1 MLDLLSGGRF
11 ELGLGR
17 GVPGEAHIAAGRQM
31 SSEELNVGWL
41 ESLELLELALT
52 ERDFT
57 FDGTFHKVTRPT
69 TIATRPLRD
78 PLPVWLGGS
87 SLETMGQAARRGWS
101 VMRNFGAD
109 EDHRAALEH
118 YVKVADEHGHARSGA
133 NLMIERFVA
142 VGETEERA
150 ERNLTALSTAFGRFL
165 SRYTAEGRRPI
176 PKRDA
181 EFHVEAGPAGAAT
194 PGRPAIAV
202 SGTPDQVI
210 DALQQTID
218 ATGARRLLVE
228 LFSTEERRLFA
239 AEIMPALRERN
250 AVAAGR

>member
-165 SRYTAEGRRPI
+165 SLYTAEGRRPV
-176 PKRDA
+176 PKSDA
-181 EFHVEAGPAGAAT
+181 EFHVDTDAAT
-194 PGRPAIAV
+194 QGRPAIAV
-202 SGTPDQVI
+202 SGTSDQVI
-210 DALQQTID
+210 EALQQTID
-218 ATGARRLLVE
+218 ATGARRLLIE
-228 LFSTEERRLFA
+228 LFSTRERRLFA
-239 AEIMPALRERN
+239 EEIMPVLRERN
-250 AVAAGR
+250 AKAG